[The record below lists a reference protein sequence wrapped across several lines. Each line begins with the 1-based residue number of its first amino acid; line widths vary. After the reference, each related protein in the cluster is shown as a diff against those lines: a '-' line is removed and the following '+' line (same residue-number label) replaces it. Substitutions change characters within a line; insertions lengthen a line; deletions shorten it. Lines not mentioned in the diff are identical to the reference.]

1 MNDQTRI
8 CLGSAGTHFCHSPPP
23 GATLLGTIQ
32 EGLAIGA
39 LAQHADGRY
48 VQLNGDFERELDT
61 AAIEAILAEHGWRQS
76 TAAARGPV
84 ESPLV
89 TIKRRRIPVM
99 PTR

>member
-1 MNDQTRI
+1 MNDQALVF
-8 CLGSAGTHFCHSPPP
+8 LGSAGSRYCSSPPA
-23 GATLLGTIQ
+23 GVTLLGTIQ

-39 LAQHADGRY
+39 LAQRADGRY

-61 AAIEAILAEHGWRQS
+61 AVVDAILAEHGWHQS

-89 TIKRRRIPVM
+89 TVKRRRIPVM